1 MKLVPAALAAAV
13 VGTALA
19 ALMPGESPAIAAV
32 EGPARPVLL
41 ELFTSQGCSSC
52 PPADRLAEK
61 LAREEGL
68 VVISRPVT
76 YWDRLGWKDTLA
88 REENTRL
95 QRAYATRRLAGEN
108 GVYTPQIVVDG
119 RRGTVGSN
127 EAVIRQMVAQEAAGP
142 AAISTKRLKDG
153 GLAVGLAG
161 ETPGK
166 AELML
171 IALKRHVTVRIAAGE
186 NGNRAIGY
194 TNVVVDER
202 PIAEWTG
209 GEQGIRVTPAQ
220 LAVPGADAYALVLRA
235 KNAGPVLAAQLV
247 S

>member
-1 MKLVPAALAAAV
+1 MKLVSAALSTILAGSALALMTQGGAPAA
-13 VGTALA
+13 
-19 ALMPGESPAIAAV
+19 AAV

-61 LAREEGL
+61 LARENGL

-95 QRAYATRRLAGEN
+95 QRAYASRGLAGEN
-108 GVYTPQIVVDG
+108 GVYTPQVVVDG

-127 EAVIRQMVAQEAAGP
+127 EAFIRQMITHEASGP
-142 AAISTKRLKDG
+142 AAISAKRLKDG

-161 ETPGK
+161 EAPAK

-186 NGNRAIGY
+186 NGNRAINY

-209 GEQGIRVTPAQ
+209 GEQGVRVTPGQ
-220 LAVPGADAYALVLRA
+220 VAVPGADAYALVLRG
-235 KNAGPVLAAQLV
+235 KGAGQVLAAQLV
-247 S
+247 I

>member
-1 MKLVPAALAAAV
+1 MKLVSAGLAAAV
-13 VGTALA
+13 VGTALLLFTQGSA
-19 ALMPGESPAIAAV
+19 PAIAAA
-32 EGPARPVLL
+32 EGPVRPVLL

-52 PPADRLAEK
+52 PPADKLAEK

-88 REENTRL
+88 RESNTQL
-95 QRAYATRRLAGEN
+95 QRAYATRKLAGDN

-119 RRGTVGSN
+119 RRGTVGSR
-127 EAVIRQMVAQEAAGP
+127 EADIRRMIAHEAPGQ
-142 AAISTKRLKDG
+142 AAISAKRLKDG

-161 ETPGK
+161 QAPAG

-171 IALKRHVTVRIAAGE
+171 IAVKRHVTVRIAAGE

-202 PIAEWTG
+202 AVANWSG
-209 GEQGIRVTPAQ
+209 GQKGIRIEPRQ
-220 LAVPGADAYALVLRA
+220 LAVPGADAYALVLRV
-235 KNAGPVLAAQLV
+235 KGAGPVLAARMV
-247 S
+247 G

>member
-1 MKLVPAALAAAV
+1 MKLVSAALAATV
-13 VGTALA
+13 VGTALTFV
-19 ALMPGESPAIAAV
+19 MQGGSPATAAV

-61 LAREEGL
+61 LAREDGL

-88 REENTRL
+88 REDNTRL
-95 QRAYATRRLAGEN
+95 QRAYAMRGLAGEN
-108 GVYTPQIVVDG
+108 GVYTPQVVIDG
-119 RRGTVGSN
+119 HRGTVGSN
-127 EAVIRQMVAQEAAGP
+127 EASIRRMIAREASGP
-142 AAISTKRLKDG
+142 AAISARRLGDG

-161 ETPGK
+161 EAPAR

-171 IALKRHVTVRIAAGE
+171 IALKRHVNVRIVAGE

-194 TNVVVDER
+194 TNVVVGER
-202 PIAEWTG
+202 AIAEWNG
-209 GEQGIRVTPAQ
+209 GEQSVRVTPAQ
-220 LAVPGADAYALVLRA
+220 LAAPGADAYALVLRG
-235 KNAGPVLAAQLV
+235 KGAGPVLAARLV